1 MNNVEIIMKESSSDF
16 INLVFP
22 MIKHWDWL
30 KNTKIIP
37 VETKIE
43 NELAKKFDVLAGID
57 YLQIISN
64 RGIRGLASR
73 VQWGEINANFK
84 SFTIR
89 KTTNRNTS
97 NNTELKKRM
106 DAIFN
111 DSGLIYP
118 YYVIQ
123 SYLLNKGL
131 GPLLFSCMMK
141 TKDLFEFYKNHPT
154 LFKTKTAPDG
164 NKFLYIEANRIKK
177 FKMDTMLE
185 VKIYDKLINQKDLF

>member
-1 MNNVEIIMKESSSDF
+1 MNTVEKIIKESSSDF

-30 KNTKIIP
+30 KDTKIIP
-37 VETKIE
+37 VETKVE
-43 NELAKKFDVLAGID
+43 NELARKFDVLAGID
-57 YLQIISN
+57 YLQIVSN

-73 VQWGEINANFK
+73 VQWGEVNASFK

-131 GPLLFSCMMK
+131 GPLLFSCMIK
-141 TKDLFEFYKNHPT
+141 TIDLFGLYKNYPNY
-154 LFKTKTAPDG
+154 F
-164 NKFLYIEANRIKK
+164 
-177 FKMDTMLE
+177 
-185 VKIYDKLINQKDLF
+185 

>member
-1 MNNVEIIMKESSSDF
+1 MNNVEVIIKESSSDF
-16 INLVFP
+16 INHVFP

-30 KNTKIIP
+30 KDTKIIP

-43 NELAKKFDVLAGID
+43 SELARKFDVLAGID
-57 YLQIISN
+57 YLQIVSN

-73 VQWGEINANFK
+73 VQWGMVNAKYK

-89 KTTNRNTS
+89 KTTNNNTS

-123 SYLLNKGL
+123 SYLLKKGL

-141 TKDLFEFYKNHPT
+141 TIDLFGLYKNYPN
-154 LFKTKTAPDG
+154 LFLTNNAPDG
-164 NKFLYIEANRIKK
+164 NEFLYIRAHKIKK
-177 FKMDTMLE
+177 DFPLKVEM
-185 VKIYDKLINQKDLF
+185 YDKSIEQWELF